1 MLPSIYIYISRLF
14 LRWIGAKSITKLDGV
29 VSDYDVRHM
38 YERLYDIY
46 DIYMGLDR
54 DVKSNGGH

>member
-1 MLPSIYIYISRLF
+1 M
-14 LRWIGAKSITKLDGV
+14 GCV

-46 DIYMGLDR
+46 MGLDL

>member
-1 MLPSIYIYISRLF
+1 MLIPNVASISDTTIS
-14 LRWIGAKSITKLDGV
+14 V

-38 YERLYDIY
+38 YEILY
-46 DIYMGLDR
+46 DIYMGLDL